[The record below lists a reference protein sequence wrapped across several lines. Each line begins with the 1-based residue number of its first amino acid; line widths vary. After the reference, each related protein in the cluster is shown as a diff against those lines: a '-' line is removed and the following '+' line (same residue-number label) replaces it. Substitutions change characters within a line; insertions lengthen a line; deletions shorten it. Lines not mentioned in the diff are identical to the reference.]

1 MSRAAIKP
9 LGPRRR
15 TLAALMALLVRPTAL
30 AQVAGD
36 ASRHAPYPPVVPG
49 YRLRFPQDHG
59 AHPEFRTE
67 WWYITGWL
75 QSAAQ
80 SSIGFQVTFFRNR
93 PRANE
98 DNPSAFAPRQLVIA
112 HAAMSDRRRGRLRHD
127 QRIARQGF
135 GLAAAAT
142 GRTHVWTDDWS
153 LEQQGGV
160 YRVAIPA
167 GEFAFEF
174 AITPTQPPLLNGNAG
189 FSRKGARPEAA
200 SYYYSLPHLGVSGT
214 LMQDGRPEAVTGH
227 AWLDH
232 EWSSSYLEPE
242 AAGWDWIGINAAD
255 GSALMAFRIR
265 GRDGSVRWAGAT
277 YRSSNSRIRVF
288 NPGELSFT
296 PRRTWRSP
304 RTGTTYPV
312 AMTVRVGDMELAIEP
327 WFDDQ
332 ENDARLSSGTIYWEG
347 AVRASLGGHP
357 FGQGYLE
364 LTGYWRP
371 LKL

>member
-1 MSRAAIKP
+1 M
-9 LGPRRR
+9 
-15 TLAALMALLVRPTAL
+15 
-30 AQVAGD
+30 
-36 ASRHAPYPPVVPG
+36 VPG

-75 QSAAQ
+75 QSAKQAAF
-80 SSIGFQVTFFRNR
+80 GFQVTFFRTR
-93 PRANE
+93 LE
-98 DNPSAFAPRQLVIA
+98 LEHDNPSTFTPHQLVIA
-112 HAAMSDRRRGRLRHD
+112 HAAISDRRLGRLRHD

-135 GLAAAAT
+135 GLAAAET
-142 GRTHVWTDDWS
+142 GRTRVWIDDWS
-153 LEQQGGV
+153 LEQQGGAF
-160 YRVAIPA
+160 RAAIPA
-167 GEFAFEF
+167 REFAFDF
-174 AITPTQPPLLNGNAG
+174 SIAPTQPLLLNGNGG
-189 FSRKGARPEAA
+189 FSRKGPRPEAA
-200 SYYYSLPHLGVSGT
+200 SYYYSLPQLRVSGT
-214 LMQDGRPEAVTGH
+214 LSHEGRSDAVTGH

-242 AAGWDWIGINAAD
+242 AAGWDWIGINADD
-255 GSALMAFRIR
+255 GGALMAFRMR

-277 YRSSNSRIRVF
+277 YRSRDGKVRVF
-288 NPGELSFT
+288 NPGEIAFT

-304 RTGTTYPV
+304 RTGATYPV
-312 AMTVRVGDMELAIEP
+312 VMEVRVGAIELAIEP

-332 ENDARLSSGTIYWEG
+332 ENDAQLSTGTIYWEG
-347 AVRASLGGHP
+347 AVRASRAGHP